1 MSSLPWIAHWGWQ
14 RRGKQSPWGTIKPFH
29 HQDWL
34 PLAFWEKRN
43 FSYFQP
49 LKLLMCWGLCNVWST
64 LVESGKTLS
73 GPVKISRF
81 PGPNWKPSQSSGMN
95 HSVTHFRGGSS
106 HSISPPLC
114 HLARFRRWGKLVTFF
129 SHGTEQLWRPLA
141 FWLAFLPTANANLKA
156 VGS

>member
-1 MSSLPWIAHWGWQ
+1 MNCPLRMTEERQAESLRDNKVVPSSRLAASSLLG
-14 RRGKQSPWGTIKPFH
+14 
-29 HQDWL
+29 
-34 PLAFWEKRN
+34 EKE

-81 PGPNWKPSQSSGMN
+81 PGPNWKPSHSFGMN
-95 HSVTHFRGGSS
+95 HPVTHFRGGSS

-114 HLARFRRWGKLVTFF
+114 HLARFQRWGKLVTFL